1 MSSSPPRNRAAVVAA
16 LVSAVLAVAKLSV
29 GVYTGSV
36 SVIASGLDSTLD
48 VLASGLNA
56 WAIRAAIEPPDEHHR
71 FGHGKLESL
80 AALAQATFVGGS
92 AVLVTLEAGGRWQSE
107 ATITHPHVA
116 LLTVALS
123 TLVALA
129 LVIWQRREYA
139 RTGSMAVAADSAH
152 YLSDVLSGIAV
163 MAAVAAS
170 SFLGLGFI
178 DPVVS
183 LGVAALMLFTGLNL
197 ARKAIDTLLDPALPE
212 VEVRLIEETLR
223 GFKPPLLGWHGLRTR
238 SDGVNR
244 FVEVH
249 LELDGDLSLRA
260 ANEVYGD
267 VVAALGEALPGVD
280 LSIHLDPAD
289 EPDPIVRR

>member
-1 MSSSPPRNRAAVVAA
+1 MAA

-223 GFKPPLLGWHGLRTR
+223 GFKPPLVGWHGLRTR

>member
-1 MSSSPPRNRAAVVAA
+1 MAA

-163 MAAVAAS
+163 KAAVAAS

-183 LGVAALMLFTGLNL
+183 LGVAALMLFTGLSL

>member
-1 MSSSPPRNRAAVVAA
+1 MAA